1 ARGARP
7 VLVARSRMLE
17 AVHQAYSAFAR
28 AEGLY
33 GTQVVVR
40 HGLRN
45 GLIPTVTVVTRH
57 AGVLLGGNMIVETVF
72 AWPGFGRLVVGSIY
86 NRDYTVVQAAVL
98 VYAVTYVTMNFL
110 ADVLYAFL
118 NPKVRL

>member
-1 ARGARP
+1 
-7 VLVARSRMLE
+7 
-17 AVHQAYSAFAR
+17 
-28 AEGLY
+28 
-33 GTQVVVR
+33 
-40 HGLRN
+40 
-45 GLIPTVTVVTRH
+45 
-57 AGVLLGGNMIVETVF
+57 MIVETVF
-72 AWPGFGRLVVGSIY
+72 AWPGFGRLVVESIY